1 MSTDRMRGVSRAD
14 GRDRR
19 KEKKVESEKK
29 KESRSFPIWNE
40 ESQREEIRR
49 NGVRFKEVSTN

>member
-1 MSTDRMRGVSRAD
+1 MRTDRTE
-14 GRDRR
+14 
-19 KEKKVESEKK
+19 EKKRKVESEKK

>member
-1 MSTDRMRGVSRAD
+1 MRGVSRAD

-19 KEKKVESEKK
+19 KEKKVESTESEKK
-29 KESRSFPIWNE
+29 MESRSFPIWNE

-49 NGVRFKEVSTN
+49 NGVRLKAVSTS

>member
-1 MSTDRMRGVSRAD
+1 MRGVSRAD

-19 KEKKVESEKK
+19 KEKEKVESTESEKK
-29 KESRSFPIWNE
+29 RESRSFPIWNE